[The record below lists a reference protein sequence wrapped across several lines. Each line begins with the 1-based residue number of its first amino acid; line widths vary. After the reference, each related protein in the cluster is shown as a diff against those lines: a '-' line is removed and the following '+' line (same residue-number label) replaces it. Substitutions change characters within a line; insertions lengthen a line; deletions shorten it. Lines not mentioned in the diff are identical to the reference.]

1 MPGESNLQGPDEGLP
16 NFRSLKPESTQKS
29 PQLLHSSSSALG
41 NWELDLQDLSGT
53 FSPEMYELL
62 YLDPAQG
69 APVFEEFLQRV
80 HPDDRARVEAP
91 LHRAWQSQGPVTL
104 DFRTDPKRGPV
115 RHLRSTVHVLCDA
128 KGHPMRA
135 VGTTLDVSVEQ
146 RASESCARLAA
157 LVESSTDAIYS
168 TDLEGHIT
176 SWNRAAECLLGWSA
190 ASILGRSYSSL
201 LPEQGRDQALALHQ
215 QLCQGQRPP
224 AYQSERL
231 HCDGQFLPVSVTAS
245 PITGAAGQVEGVME
259 IVRDIRL
266 QLEHERELAR
276 LSRLYAA
283 LSQINQAIVFTRE
296 RQELLNKVCEALVVH
311 GGFELAWVGW
321 HNPDTLRIESTAA
334 AGQIGYLEGLKIY
347 SDLRPEGRGPT
358 GTAFRENRPV
368 ICNDLLAHA
377 DSSPWWARQQ
387 HHAFRASAALPLLE
401 NGQPVA
407 VLSVYASEPQ
417 AFQDREMALLREAAG
432 DLSFGLEQLL
442 REARRLQAERELRE
456 QSDFN
461 QGILDSLPGVLY
473 CYDEQGRFL
482 RWNRRFETV
491 TGYSAQEI
499 AAMHPLDFFLEPD
512 RQRVQ
517 ERIQEVFQGGES
529 SVEADFVT
537 RSGQA
542 IPYYFTGLRVQL
554 GGQVVLVG
562 VGIDISEREA
572 AQGRY
577 RSLFTHAP
585 DGILIADAESYYLD
599 ANPKMCQMLG
609 YRLEELV
616 GKHGQDILAPEDTPR
631 IPEALSEINSMR
643 THQRE
648 WTFRRQD
655 GSTFPAEVISA
666 RMPDGYIMA
675 MIRDISERKANERFL
690 FDLYQNLER
699 KVEERT
705 QELRE
710 ALLRAES
717 ADRLKSAFLATMS
730 HELRTPLNS
739 ILGFTGI
746 ILKGMAGPLT
756 PEQSKQMGMVRSSAQ
771 HLLALI
777 NDVLDLS
784 KIEANQLEVRCEK
797 FELEEVLQRSLD
809 VVAPL
814 AEKKGLQLTHHF
826 EGAPGTMHSDPRRV
840 EQILLNLLQN
850 AVKFT
855 EQGDIQ
861 LKVSSAGP
869 DQVLLEVVDTGI
881 GIRDDDQ
888 PSLFQPFRQ
897 LDSGLSRQREGTG
910 LGLAICRR
918 LTALLGGEIGVDS
931 EWQRGSR
938 FWVRLPRQSGR
949 QA

>member
-1 MPGESNLQGPDEGLP
+1 
-16 NFRSLKPESTQKS
+16 
-29 PQLLHSSSSALG
+29 
-41 NWELDLQDLSGT
+41 
-53 FSPEMYELL
+53 MYELL
-62 YLDPAQG
+62 YLDPATG
-69 APVFEEFLQRV
+69 TPKFEDFLQLV
-80 HPDDRARVEAP
+80 HPDDRDRVRAP
-91 LHRAWQSQGPVTL
+91 LHRAWQARCPVSL
-104 DFRTDPKRGPV
+104 DYRTDPQRGPV

-128 KGHPMRA
+128 QGHPRRA
-135 VGTTLDVSVEQ
+135 VGTTLDVSSER
-146 RASESCARLAA
+146 RAFESCARLAA
-157 LVESSTDAIYS
+157 LVESSNDAIYS
-168 TDLEGHIT
+168 TDLEGRIT
-176 SWNRAAECLLGWSA
+176 SWNAAAELLLGWSA
-190 ASILGRSYSSL
+190 ESIQGRSYSLL
-201 LPEQGRDQALALHQ
+201 LPEPGRAQAVALHQ
-215 QLCQGQRPP
+215 QICQGQTMP
-224 AYQSERL
+224 AYQGERL
-231 HCDGQFLPVSVTAS
+231 HRDGQMLPVSVAAS
-245 PITGAAGQVEGVME
+245 PIAGPEGQVVGVME
-259 IVRDIRL
+259 VVRDIRL

-276 LSRLYAA
+276 MSRLYAA

-321 HNPDTLRIESTAA
+321 HNPQTLRIEPVAS
-334 AGQIGYLEGLKIY
+334 AGQTGYLEGLRIY

-358 GTAFRENRPV
+358 GTAFREQRAV

-377 DSSPWWARQQ
+377 DSAPWWGRQQ
-387 HHAFRASAALPLLE
+387 RHAFRASAALPLLE
-401 NGQPVA
+401 DGRAVA
-407 VLSVYASEPQ
+407 VLSVYAAESQ
-417 AFQDREMALLREAAG
+417 AYQEREVALLREAAG
-432 DLSFGLEQLL
+432 DLSFGLEQLQ
-442 REARRLQAERELRE
+442 REERRLQAERQLRE
-456 QSDFN
+456 ESDFN

-491 TGYSAQEI
+491 TGYSGQEI
-499 AAMHPLDFFLEPD
+499 AKMHPLDFFVEPD
-512 RQRVQ
+512 RQRVLD
-517 ERIQEVFQGGES
+517 RIQEVFQGGES

-537 RSGQA
+537 RSGQR

-554 GGQVVLVG
+554 AGHMVLVG
-562 VGIDISEREA
+562 VGIDVSERQA

-609 YRLEELV
+609 YSLEELV

-631 IPEALSEINSMR
+631 IPDALSEINSMR

-699 KVEERT
+699 KVDERT

-710 ALLRAES
+710 ALQRAES

-784 KIEANQLEVRCEK
+784 KIEANQLEVRSES
-797 FELEEVLQRSLD
+797 FELTEVLQRSLA
-809 VVAPL
+809 VVSPL
-814 AEKKGLQLTHHF
+814 AEKRGLKLEHHF
-826 EGAPGTMHSDPRRV
+826 EGAPGTLQSDPRRV

-855 EQGDIQ
+855 EQGGIQ
-861 LKVSSAGP
+861 LKVSSPEP

-881 GIRDDDQ
+881 GIQDEDRS
-888 PSLFQPFRQ
+888 SLFQPFRQ

-918 LTALLGGEIGVDS
+918 LVGLLGGEIGVDS
-931 EWQRGSR
+931 EWQKGSR